1 VLRFVWYHATTAL
14 LAFVADLCCTLLY
27 ALAGLREK
35 KNEYTVHIQKRAI
48 SNSRSTV
55 VARLINLLASVDERK
70 DERVS

>member
-1 VLRFVWYHATTAL
+1 MHWQAS
-14 LAFVADLCCTLLY
+14 
-27 ALAGLREK
+27 EKK